1 MCVRGLRK
9 HHRMTS
15 CRGKNACSGLTRRA
29 ICLLWHGVNHFV
41 QMARVGVRT
50 PKPFTATL
58 ASLKLGLLDWLDA
71 VCSRAPSPESG
82 TRWQIHALAT
92 AYLIMTSVRESW

>member
-1 MCVRGLRK
+1 
-9 HHRMTS
+9 
-15 CRGKNACSGLTRRA
+15 
-29 ICLLWHGVNHFV
+29 
-41 QMARVGVRT
+41 
-50 PKPFTATL
+50 
-58 ASLKLGLLDWLDA
+58 LLDWLDA